1 MLLDMN
7 KSIALVLDSM
17 PLVAMEGSLYLDLVF
32 MFRAMLVEMGYI
44 LQILSRV
51 IKAQV
56 HNSFDEQVI
65 LNFSPFHCA

>member
-1 MLLDMN
+1 MN

>member
-1 MLLDMN
+1 MN
-7 KSIALVLDSM
+7 KSIALVLRQHA
-17 PLVAMEGSLYLDLVF
+17 LIAMEGSLYLDSVF

-56 HNSFDEQVI
+56 HTSFDEQVI
-65 LNFSPFHCA
+65 LNFSPFHCAYGC